1 MLVARD
7 SLIRQLQQQIDDLTV
22 FLEEERLNHRETR
35 RKAADNIQDKV
46 DELTKQHDEAI
57 RYVRTS
63 RTRSTN

>member
-57 RYVRTS
+57 R
-63 RTRSTN
+63 